1 MMRFGFG
8 NMRSISARLKLINV
22 FVSGIALLLAF
33 ASFLFY
39 DTLSFERDLLHTL
52 QTETQ
57 IIGANSG
64 SALMFDDQQ
73 TATEVLSALRGSPEV
88 VSAVVLGLD
97 GKPFADYVRDA
108 SVPALHMQP
117 MPASGADAHWRQGEE
132 LLYGSR
138 IMVKGEQVGT
148 IYILAKPQGLVQR
161 TWHYAVIAAIVLLLC
176 MVIALLMTSTFRGL
190 LTEPLIGL
198 ARTAQIVRDEKDYS
212 VRANVSRRDDELALL
227 VRSFNEMLDD
237 IQERDQQLE
246 QSRVVLEERVQQ
258 RTAELSEANREL
270 EAFSYTVAHDLRGPL
285 DNIGNIGFLL
295 QEAYGEQ
302 VDAEGRRFIDEL
314 LGGTKKMSTLI
325 KDLLNLS
332 RASRQTFHRQMID
345 LSRMAT
351 TIFDNLQ
358 AAEPERN
365 VEVIIDPGM
374 MVLADDGLLCVAME
388 NLLGNAWKYTSK
400 RARAMIEFGSMESGG
415 ETVFFVRD
423 NGAGFDPA
431 YSDRLFQPF
440 QRLHVQSEFPGTGVG
455 LATVTRIIARHEGRI
470 WAESAVGKGATFYF
484 TLPYAG
490 SKQREQPR
498 FSKN

>member
-1 MMRFGFG
+1 MQRFG
-8 NMRSISARLKLINV
+8 RLTSISARLKLINV
-22 FVSGIALLLAF
+22 FVSGIALFLAF
-33 ASFLFY
+33 ASFLAY
-39 DTLSFERDLLHTL
+39 DIIAFERDLLHTL
-52 QTETQ
+52 QTEAQ

-64 SALMFDDQQ
+64 SALLYDDPQV
-73 TATEVLSALRGSPEV
+73 ATETLLALRGSPEV
-88 VSAVVLGLD
+88 VSAEVVGLD
-97 GKPFADYVRDA
+97 GKPFASYARDA
-108 SVPALHMQP
+108 NASAPMAPP
-117 MPASGADAHWRQGEE
+117 MPSGGEDAHWKQGDR

-138 IMVKGEQVGT
+138 ITVKDEQVGT
-148 IYILAKPQGLVQR
+148 IYILAKPQGLIQR

-176 MVIALLMTSTFRGL
+176 MVVALLMTSTFRGL

-212 VRANVSRRDDELALL
+212 VRAKVSRRDDELALL

-246 QSRVVLEERVQQ
+246 QSRAVLEERVQQ

-295 QEAYGEQ
+295 QEAYGDQ
-302 VDAEGRRFIDEL
+302 VDADGRRFIDEL
-314 LGGTKKMSTLI
+314 LGGTRKMSTLI

-332 RASRQTFHRQMID
+332 RASRQSFHRQMVD
-345 LSRMAT
+345 LSSMGHS
-351 TIFDNLQ
+351 IFDHLQ
-358 AAEPERN
+358 AAEPDRN
-365 VEVIIDPGM
+365 VQITVDPGM

-400 RARAMIEFGSMESGG
+400 RAQAMIEFGSMESGG
-415 ETVFFVRD
+415 ETVFYVRD
-423 NGAGFDPA
+423 NGAGFDPT

-484 TLPYAG
+484 TIPYAG
-490 SKQREQPR
+490 SKQREQSRP
-498 FSKN
+498 S